1 MRRKERVGQR
11 VKDGEESICF
21 MLGRKVQQ
29 GKDDEEST
37 ARKGR
42 KGRRRKDGKDGEERT
57 ARKEMKGRRGKDG
70 EERNERT
77 AR

>member
-1 MRRKERVGQR
+1 M
-11 VKDGEESICF
+11 
-21 MLGRKVQQ
+21 
-29 GKDDEEST
+29 
-37 ARKGR
+37 
-42 KGRRRKDGKDGEERT
+42 KGRRGKDSEERTERT